1 MMQFKSKTFYIYSFV
16 ISLSLALWVKFSRE
30 SLYGIN
36 LPLDVLLGST
46 PSFLY
51 LFGLISAIPIF
62 YKNIEFS
69 SYQKSWLALTGGALL
84 YEFEQ
89 YWTSRVFDTYD
100 VIATL
105 LGLALIVII
114 HCANNTNT

>member
-1 MMQFKSKTFYIYSFV
+1 MQFKSKTFYIYSFS
-16 ISLSLALWVKFSRE
+16 ICLFLALLVKFFRE

-36 LPLDVLLGST
+36 LPIDMFLGSA

-69 SYQKSWLALTGGALL
+69 SFQKSWFALTCGALI

-89 YWTSRVFDTYD
+89 YWTSRVFDYND

-105 LGLALIVII
+105 LGLVLIVII
-114 HCANNTNT
+114 HRANNTNT

>member
-1 MMQFKSKTFYIYSFV
+1 
-16 ISLSLALWVKFSRE
+16 LALLVKFSRE

-36 LPLDVLLGST
+36 LPLDMLLGST

-69 SYQKSWLALTGGALL
+69 SYQKSWLALTSGALL

-89 YWTSRVFDTYD
+89 YWTSRFFDYND

-105 LGLALIVII
+105 LGFALIVII
-114 HCANNTNT
+114 HPANNTNT